1 MLSLHGWTGSYPAYV
16 LVGQNCPNMLDLH
29 PIQSQYTP
37 TFIGRNTNCKQRLI
51 LRGAIS
57 FRTIHAH
64 LCFLGKLTVPQLGTS
79 HMLPLVTV
87 GVQFSAELPKPLVVQ
102 IAAPW
107 TRTLSGVVGEAR
119 TKIHTQLPQGCG
131 GFGVDPQRQNMLEN
145 SENTIKIQDPLSCIL
160 PT

>member
-1 MLSLHGWTGSYPAYV
+1 
-16 LVGQNCPNMLDLH
+16 
-29 PIQSQYTP
+29 
-37 TFIGRNTNCKQRLI
+37 
-51 LRGAIS
+51 
-57 FRTIHAH
+57 
-64 LCFLGKLTVPQLGTS
+64 
-79 HMLPLVTV
+79 MLPLVTV